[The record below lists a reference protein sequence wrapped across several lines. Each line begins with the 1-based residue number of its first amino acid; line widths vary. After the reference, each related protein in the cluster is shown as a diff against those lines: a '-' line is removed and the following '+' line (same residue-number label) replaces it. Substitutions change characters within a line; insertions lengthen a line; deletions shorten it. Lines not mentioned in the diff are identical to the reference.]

1 MQGDL
6 NIKYKVRYNEQRVNR
21 GDDTLESWNNP
32 LKVIKLNNK
41 DDLLETIQDMIY
53 FCVKNNARR

>member
-32 LKVIKLNNK
+32 LKVINHPG
-41 DDLLETIQDMIY
+41 Y
-53 FCVKNNARR
+53 RPRRPPGPHCLAPASASSPPP